1 MSSVFRNAAC
11 TLAAVAII
19 SLTVMASAIA
29 SVSASASTMAPARIA
44 TSARPAV
51 IQGYYKTYS
60 ACNAAGAAGVRAKKW
75 TTYVCYE
82 SDLVWVLDT
91 ETIVTPV
98 G

>member
-1 MSSVFRNAAC
+1 MSSAFPNVAR

-19 SLTVMASAIA
+19 SLTVMASSIA
-29 SVSASASTMAPARIA
+29 SVSASASTAAPARVA

-91 ETIVTPV
+91 ETIVVPV